1 MSIWAEVKK
10 AINGTVGT
18 QNFKPLDE
26 LYRDSRYVYACDHGL
41 LAYSGSIYYKNTNF
55 YVKINIP
62 GTYRASA
69 IFSRNSSDFWYANI
83 TVYKKVN
90 GEYQEIGKAE
100 RRDLVNN
107 APETISVDFSVQS
120 GDIIRINP
128 VIYTQSY
135 GQGGTINNLRLC
147 GMIGTG
153 GAPAEVYT
161 E

>member
-1 MSIWAEVKK
+1 MSIWAEIKK
-10 AINGTVGT
+10 AVNSTVGT

-41 LAYSGSIYYKNTNF
+41 LAYSGNVNDKYTYF

-62 GTYRASA
+62 GTYRVTAGYTRRYTSECKVEL
-69 IFSRNSSDFWYANI
+69 RVDKKVGETYTGPVANI
-83 TVYKKVN
+83 LQKTSGPVT
-90 GEYQEIGKAE
+90 
-100 RRDLVNN
+100 
-107 APETISVDFSVQS
+107 PETLSVDFSAQK
-120 GDIIRINP
+120 GDIFKITSHGGDDYNANM
-128 VIYTQSY
+128 QS
-135 GQGGTINNLRLC
+135 LKLC

>member
-10 AINGTVGT
+10 AINSTVGT

-41 LAYSGSIYYKNTNF
+41 LVYSGSIAYKGTKF
-55 YVKINIP
+55 YAKINLP

-69 IFSRNSSDFWYANI
+69 IFYCNSSDFDYANI
-83 TVYKKVN
+83 NVFKKVN
-90 GEYQEIGKAE
+90 GSYQSIGGVTKE
-100 RRDLVNN
+100 DL
-107 APETISVDFSVQS
+107 AYGTSATISVDFSVQS
-120 GDIIRINP
+120 GDIIRIDP
-128 VIYTQSY
+128 VIYTKSY
-135 GQGGTINNLRLC
+135 GKGGTISNLRLC